1 MDKITLRD
9 NLYKTTYAW
18 YSCRDRILVRFYEE
32 MAESGVQVA
41 YDPIGETLHY
51 TIVDGDKK
59 LPIIFTRNENGE
71 RTVDFPTL
79 GKRDTFRPTQRLYT
93 VLAFPLA
100 VAINFFEAR

>member
-18 YSCRDRILVRFYEE
+18 YSSRDKLLTKFYEE
-32 MAESGVQVA
+32 MAENGIQVV
-41 YDPIGETLHY
+41 YDRIGETLHY

-71 RTVDFPTL
+71 RVVDFPTL
-79 GKRDTFRPTQRLYT
+79 GKRDTFRPNQRLYT

>member
-1 MDKITLRD
+1 MDKVTLRD
-9 NLYKTTYAW
+9 GLYKTTYAW
-18 YSCRDRILVRFYEE
+18 YSCRDKLLTKFYQE
-32 MAESGVQVA
+32 MAKNGVQVA
-41 YDPIGETLHY
+41 YDPIGETLRY
-51 TIVDGDKK
+51 TIVDGNKT

-79 GKRDTFRPTQRLYT
+79 GKRDTFRPNQRLYT